1 MKLST
6 ALSALVLTSLSGL
19 ASGFYPVDGWWF
31 NPNESGRGV
40 NIEMQDDTMFV
51 SLFHYAEDGDQSWW
65 ITSGQ
70 YDASLQRFQSDFIAT
85 EDGQCPG
92 CAWVGPDIVSL
103 PDPGVTI
110 DFTSPITA
118 TMTWAGGTT
127 SLSRQYFA
135 QFDTDDPRTFLLGEF
150 HFTIGDDGVYVADR
164 LIFDELDEMDGVRFV
179 TGRRSGT
186 DRLAL
191 GEFLDGLFIILVE
204 DSDNEFRLYNFDMT
218 KDRME
223 GVSTTFPVDGEP
235 DGPLAPFIAHRVSS
249 RSLVQTGTGPGLS
262 GSSPAQDT
270 FDTARILESEN
281 EKRSG
286 PALPR
291 SSVRALQA
299 RIESLK
305 LSLADPLE

>member
-1 MKLST
+1 MKLAT
-6 ALSALVLTSLSGL
+6 ALSALVLISFSGL

-31 NPNESGRGV
+31 NPDESGRGV

-51 SLFHYAEDGDQSWW
+51 ALFHYADSGDQSWW

-70 YDASLQRFQSDFIAT
+70 YDDDLRRFQSDFIAT

-92 CAWVGPDIVSL
+92 CTWVGPDILTL
-103 PDPGVTI
+103 PDPSVTI

-135 QFDTDDPRTFLLGEF
+135 QFDTNDPRTFLLGEF
-150 HFTIGDDGVYVADR
+150 HFTIGEDGDYIGDR
-164 LIFDELDEMDGVRFV
+164 LIFDELDELDGVRFV

-191 GEFLDGLFIILVE
+191 GEFFEGYFIVLVE
-204 DSDNEFRLYNFDMT
+204 DSDNEIRLYDFDMT

-223 GVSTTFPVDGEP
+223 GVATTFPVDGEP
-235 DGPLAPFIAHRVSS
+235 DGPLEPFIAHRVSS
-249 RSLVQTGTGPGLS
+249 RSFVQTGTGPG
-262 GSSPAQDT
+262 SSNAFAAQSADG
-270 FDTARILESEN
+270 AAQLIVSEN
-281 EKRSG
+281 GKRSG
-286 PALPR
+286 QALPR
-291 SSVRALQA
+291 SSLRSLQA

-305 LSLADPLE
+305 QSSADPLE

>member
-6 ALSALVLTSLSGL
+6 ALSALVMTSFSGL

-51 SLFHYAEDGDQSWW
+51 SLFHYAEDGDQAWW

-70 YDASLQRFQSDFIAT
+70 YDDTLQRFQSDFIAT
-85 EDGQCPG
+85 DDGQCPG
-92 CAWVGPDIVSL
+92 CPWVGPDIVTL

-110 DFTSPITA
+110 NFTSPTTA

-135 QFDTDDPRTFLLGEF
+135 QFDTGDPRTFLLGEF
-150 HFTIGDDGVYVADR
+150 HFTIGEDGNYIADR

-179 TGRRSGT
+179 LGRRSGT
-186 DRLAL
+186 DRLAI
-191 GEFLDGLFIILVE
+191 GEFLDGVFIVLVE
-204 DSDNEFRLYNFDMT
+204 DSDSEFRLYNFDMT

-235 DGPLAPFIAHRVSS
+235 DGPLTSFIAHRVSS
-249 RSLVQTGTGPGLS
+249 RSFVQTGAGPGLS
-262 GSSPAQDT
+262 GSFPIQNTVDAAQ
-270 FDTARILESEN
+270 ILDSEN
-281 EKRSG
+281 EKPSG
-286 PALPR
+286 QALLR
-291 SSVRALQA
+291 SSAWSLQA

-305 LSLADPLE
+305 QSEADPLK

>member
-1 MKLST
+1 MKLAT
-6 ALSALVLTSLSGL
+6 ALSALVLISFSGL

-51 SLFHYAEDGDQSWW
+51 ALFHYAEDGDQSWW

-70 YDASLQRFQSDFIAT
+70 YDDTLQRFQSEFIAT
-85 EDGQCPG
+85 DDGQCPG
-92 CAWVGPDIVSL
+92 CAWVGPDIVTL
-103 PDPGVTI
+103 PDSGVTI
-110 DFTSPITA
+110 NFTSPITA

-135 QFDTDDPRTFLLGEF
+135 QFDTGDPRTFLLGEF

-186 DRLAL
+186 DRLAI
-191 GEFLDGLFIILVE
+191 GEFLDGLFIVLVE

-223 GVSTTFPVDGEP
+223 GVSTTFPMDGEP
-235 DGPLAPFIAHRVSS
+235 DGPLTPFIAHRVNS
-249 RSLVQTGTGPGLS
+249 RSFVQTGTGPGLS
-262 GSSPAQDT
+262 ASFPAQSIDGAAQ
-270 FDTARILESEN
+270 FIVSETG
-281 EKRSG
+281 KRSAQ
-286 PALPR
+286 ALPR
-291 SSVRALQA
+291 SSARALQA